1 MSVSDSVGVGIGC
14 AQRRPPPRRGFSIV
28 ELMVVI
34 AIIAILMAILLPTLV
49 NAQKQAR
56 KVECQSNLRTIGQ
69 ILVAY
74 MNENNGWLF
83 PVGAEGFDGR
93 PTTLGTNRAP
103 NERWPMYGGFKELKS
118 APHPPPWGTATYVES
133 PYNPEKFP
141 AKPYTPRVMQ
151 CREDPDAYEAHSYV
165 LNKHLADKRIRYG
178 SKNFGGLTSSEVIVM
193 GEKITTERDYYMERA
208 DFNRV
213 VEKYRHGVKGGSNYL
228 HHDGHVDTKLPREA
242 LTGLDPWDV
251 RVPEPRPIDQPVR
264 PPDTP
269 QQ

>member
-1 MSVSDSVGVGIGC
+1 MAVGNSIGS
-14 AQRRPPPRRGFSIV
+14 ATFVRARPPLRRAFSIV

-34 AIIAILMAILLPTLV
+34 AIMAVLIAILLPTLV
-49 NAQKQAR
+49 NAQKSAR
-56 KVECQSNLRTIGQ
+56 KVECQANLRSVGQ
-69 ILVAY
+69 ILLAY
-74 MNENNGWLF
+74 VNENNGWLF

-103 NERWPMYGGFKELKS
+103 NERWPMYASFKELKT
-118 APHPPPWGTATYVES
+118 APHPPPWGSVPYVEN
-133 PYNPEKFP
+133 PYNPDKFP
-141 AKPYTPRVMQ
+141 ARPYTPRVMQ

-193 GEKITTERDYYMERA
+193 GEKLTTERDYYMERS

-213 VEKYRHGVKGGSNYL
+213 VEKYRHGVKAGSNYL
-228 HHDGHVDTKLPREA
+228 YHDGHVGTVLPREA

-251 RVPEPRPIDQPVR
+251 RVPEPTPIRQP
-264 PPDTP
+264 TP
-269 QQ
+269 GPNPNPQE